1 MSLFKRK
8 NENDQ
13 YQNDYFSTV
22 LSSSDYNS
30 LVNEQKAMQLPAFK
44 ACISLI
50 ENTIAS
56 LPIKMKKKQGNNI
69 EYVTNNQYL
78 MMLNDPNPIDT
89 TAILK
94 KQLVHEILLYGKAY
108 LYINHNHL
116 HVLKSKYVTEEYLTE
131 TGFTVDGISYIYNFE
146 GKHTLDAKN
155 VIRFNFGEGIL
166 SHTDVL
172 ETAINAQNLS
182 KKILEKGTFTTG
194 VLKAG
199 TRLTEKAIKNL
210 RESWQNLYSGATKA
224 GQTLILEE
232 GLDYQPISMSADQLQ
247 LKDIDKSLTSKICM
261 LFNVSESLIS
271 DSSNK
276 YDSLA
281 KANTNFLQKTVSPI
295 IAAIEA
301 SLNKYFFDNN
311 EKLLFV
317 FDTSQVLKATEI
329 ENIEATKAL
338 FDDGLIT
345 FNEARRRINYNVI
358 DDENNYYQLN
368 IGKALRNEKTG
379 EILNINTQQ
388 TNKIVDSSNEVD
400 TDAHEDK
407 ITSIDDTENVDSTE
421 DEKEVI

>member
-1 MSLFKRK
+1 MGLFKNK
-8 NENDQ
+8 NKENQ
-13 YQNDYFSTV
+13 YENDYFSAL
-22 LSSSDYNS
+22 LSTSNYNS
-30 LVNEQKAMQLPAFK
+30 LITEKQAMQLPSFK
-44 ACISLI
+44 ACMSLI

-69 EYVTNNQYL
+69 EYVTNNPYL

-89 TAILK
+89 AATLK
-94 KQLVHEILLYGKAY
+94 KQLVHELLLYGRAY

-116 HVLKSKYVTEEYLTE
+116 HVLKSKYVTENYYSE
-131 TGFTVDGISYIYNFE
+131 TGFTIDEIGYKYDFE
-146 GKHTLDAKN
+146 GTHTLEAKN
-155 VIRFNFGEGIL
+155 VIRFYFGQGIL

-172 ETAINAQNLS
+172 ETAINAQNLN
-182 KKILEKGTFTTG
+182 KKILEKGAFTTG
-194 VLKAG
+194 ILKAG

-210 RESWQNLYSGATKA
+210 RASWENLYSGATKA
-224 GQTLILEE
+224 GQTIVLEE

-247 LKDIDKSLTSKICM
+247 LKDTDKNLTSKICM
-261 LFNVSESLIS
+261 LFNVAESLLS

-281 KANTNFLQKTVSPI
+281 KANTNFLQKTILPI
-295 IAAIEA
+295 LNAIE
-301 SLNKYFFDNN
+301 STLNKHFFNSD
-311 EKLLFV
+311 KLLFV

-345 FNEARRRINYNVI
+345 FNEARKRINYNVV
-358 DDENNYYQLN
+358 DDDKNYYQLN
-368 IGKALRNEKTG
+368 IGKALRNAKTS

-388 TNKIVDSSNEVD
+388 TNKTDSSSKEVDSV
-400 TDAHEDK
+400 
-407 ITSIDDTENVDSTE
+407 E